1 MSYDISVIAINQT
14 VPVYIN
20 SISKI
25 FLFNEKDNENAGR
38 YWKIWPFFS
47 NMKGVLYTLVAEDV
61 DGFYCSF
68 PICDGDFEA
77 EVPERLF
84 PSWLSQ
90 DEKKNLTPLIIY
102 PEYYEEFV
110 KVIHFLIEKAPQ
122 KRIMFHTRYECESTE
137 VVLGVIKESQF
148 FDMLD
153 KKEILFNV
161 CYIVEG
167 D

>member
-1 MSYDISVIAINQT
+1 MAYDIEIIAVNQT
-14 VPVYIN
+14 VPVYADFLTEL
-20 SISKI
+20 S
-25 FLFNEKDNENAGR
+25 LFNEVDDKNTMR
-38 YWKIWPFFS
+38 YWGIWPFFS
-47 NMKGVLYTLVAEDV
+47 NTHGILYSLAAKYKD
-61 DGFYCSF
+61 DIYFSF
-68 PICDGDFEA
+68 LICDGDFEA

-122 KRIMFHTRYECESTE
+122 KRIMFHTRYECESIE